1 MCLWF
6 PLYKPG
12 NILYEAGYIQ
22 NRSLIRASN
31 IKGNYSCDG
40 LYSTFGVLGVL
51 CRWVSMGC
59 TDRFLM
65 LWSGKWLLMYLL
77 CLVWM
82 LGGGLSLRVLVV
94 APTYCICDKI
104 DQVC

>member
-12 NILYEAGYIQ
+12 NILYEVGSIL

-40 LYSTFGVLGVL
+40 LYICNIYIKRLSRDIVALSTYNIP
-51 CRWVSMGC
+51 
-59 TDRFLM
+59 LM
-65 LWSGKWLLMYLL
+65 FDVFTANG
-77 CLVWM
+77 
-82 LGGGLSLRVLVV
+82 
-94 APTYCICDKI
+94 
-104 DQVC
+104 